1 MKRRIRYG
9 RVVLAIIIF
18 FLFLLVCAFAG
29 IYLFYTTNI
38 KSVSKESEKVTFTVA
53 SGSTYSSLATSLKES
68 NLIKSEF
75 AYKIYL
81 KLNEVKPLQAG
92 TYALNRNMS
101 VKQILEVLGSGS
113 TENPD
118 AIRITFKE
126 GLVISKVAK
135 VIAENT
141 NHTEEEFYKVI
152 TDTTYLKQLINKYW
166 FLTEDILNKEIYYA
180 LEGYLYPNT
189 YEFANKDVKIET
201 IVESMLNS
209 MEKNLEPYKEKM
221 EASTY
226 SIHEIITL
234 ASMIQSEGNNVDD
247 FRKMASVFLT
257 RLSKK
262 MKLQSCASAYYGEK
276 KVMGVDEFEDAYL
289 KSNSYNTYVIAGL
302 PVGPISSPGVDAIDA
317 VLNPSDSKYLYFA
330 SDKNMKV
337 YFSET
342 YQEHQK
348 TINELKKAG
357 NWYGS

>member
-9 RVVLAIIIF
+9 RIVLALLIF
-18 FLFLLVCAFAG
+18 FFLILVLCVVG
-29 IYLFYTTNI
+29 IYFFYKANI
-38 KSVSKESEKVTFTVA
+38 KSVSKNSEKVTFTVA
-53 SGSTYSSLATSLKES
+53 SGSTYSSLASSLKES
-68 NLIKSEF
+68 NLIQSEF

-81 KLNEVKPLQAG
+81 KLNDVKPLQAG
-92 TYALNRNMS
+92 TYALDRNMS
-101 VKQILEVLGSGS
+101 VKEILEVLGSGS

-126 GLVISKVAK
+126 GLVVAKVAK
-135 VIAENT
+135 VVKENT

-166 FLTEDILNKEIYYA
+166 FLTDEILNKEIYYA

-201 IVESMLNS
+201 IIESMLNS
-209 MEKNLEPYKEKM
+209 MEKNLEPHKEKI
-221 EASTY
+221 ESSSY

-247 FRKMASVFLT
+247 FKKMASVFLT

-262 MKLQSCASAYYGEK
+262 MKLQSCASAYYGVK
-276 KVMGVDEFEDAYL
+276 KIMGVDAFGDAYL

-302 PVGPISSPGVDAIDA
+302 PVGPISSPGVDAVEA

-348 TINELKKAG
+348 TINQLKSAG

>member
-9 RVVLAIIIF
+9 RIVLA
-18 FLFLLVCAFAG
+18 LLVFFFFILVLCVVG
-29 IYLFYTTNI
+29 IYFFYKTNI
-38 KSVSKESEKVTFTVA
+38 KSVSKKSEKVTFTVA
-53 SGSTYSSLATSLKES
+53 SGSTYNSLASSLKES
-68 NLIKSEF
+68 NLIQSEF

-81 KLNEVKPLQAG
+81 KFNKVKPLQAG
-92 TYALNRNMS
+92 TYALDRNMS
-101 VKQILEVLGSGS
+101 VEEILEVLGSGS

-126 GLVISKVAK
+126 GLVVAKVAK
-135 VIAENT
+135 VIQENT

-166 FLTEDILNKEIYYA
+166 FLTDAILNKEIYYA

-201 IVESMLNS
+201 IIESMLNS
-209 MEKNLEPYKEKM
+209 MEKNLEPHKEKI
-221 EASTY
+221 EASSY

-247 FRKMASVFLT
+247 FKKMASVFLT
-257 RLSKK
+257 RLEKK
-262 MKLQSCASAYYGEK
+262 MKLQSCASAYYGAK
-276 KVMGVDEFEDAYL
+276 KIMGVDAFGDAYL

-302 PVGPISSPGVDAIDA
+302 PVGPISSPGVDAIGS

-348 TINELKKAG
+348 TINALKSAG